1 MVEDGA
7 LLAVRTQFD
16 LPASVRQY
24 TYTHTMRERLAAPPA
39 PDHQSHRLP
48 PNYTPPMPT
57 PLRIGL
63 DLDDTITAAPAAFRG
78 LAAAL
83 IRAGCEVHIVTYRP
97 DSSPEA
103 VAADLAE
110 LGVEWTRIHLPRG
123 FGVSAHAWKRAV
135 AAAAALDL
143 LIDDD
148 LDVIQAAAG
157 TTVALRYTAPD
168 ARAPSAPFKAMPGG
182 A

>member
-1 MVEDGA
+1 M
-7 LLAVRTQFD
+7 
-16 LPASVRQY
+16 P
-24 TYTHTMRERLAAPPA
+24 
-39 PDHQSHRLP
+39 
-48 PNYTPPMPT
+48 PT

-123 FGVSAHAWKRAV
+123 FDTPPHLWKQAT

-148 LDVIQAAAG
+148 PDVVQAAAG

-168 ARAPSAPFKAMPGG
+168 CRAPSAPFKAMPGG